1 MHDVE
6 PLIRK
11 LQIKGTELPLADH
24 QLPPHVDT
32 PTIYVDA
39 GLGMSLGKA
48 AAQVGHGSML
58 LAAHQPFDW
67 VQSWARRGFELC
79 VAETDPDGFARL
91 VDAPGAVTI
100 RDIGYTEVAPNTAT
114 VVASPRPLTH

>member
-1 MHDVE
+1 VHEVE

-11 LQIKGTELPLADH
+11 LQIKGTDLPLADH
-24 QLPPHVDT
+24 QPPCADT

-114 VVASPRPLTH
+114 VVASPRQLAH